1 MLKEL
6 SKAQGTSMTL
16 TEKCVV
22 FLDILGFRS
31 KVKEAGKCATKAVQL
46 ESSLEKVH
54 NLGGEN
60 FDEGSVTMFSDSVVV
75 SIEANRDKI

>member
-1 MLKEL
+1 
-6 SKAQGTSMTL
+6 MTL

-54 NLGGEN
+54 NLGGGE
-60 FDEGSVTMFSDSVVV
+60 F
-75 SIEANRDKI
+75 